1 MSAVDEGVGRVRDF
15 LVKNDIET
23 EIIEFDVST
32 KNSQLAAQAL
42 NCPVA
47 QIAKS
52 IVFVVNEPIVVILS
66 GDRRVST
73 EKLAKVV
80 GSPASLADPQTV
92 LRSTGFPVGGVPP
105 FAHASKLRV
114 LLDKSLERFEEVYA
128 AAGAPNAIFKIQLG
142 DLKRFSASESVDVS
156 I

>member
-1 MSAVDEGVGRVRDF
+1 MDDGVSRIRDF
-15 LVKNDIET
+15 MRRNKINSD
-23 EIIEFDVST
+23 IIEFDVST

-52 IVFVVNEPIVVILS
+52 IVFIVKEPVVIILS

-73 EKLAKVV
+73 AKLATVL
-80 GSPASLADPQTV
+80 GSTPSLADPQTV
-92 LRSTGFPVGGVPP
+92 LHSTGFLVGGVPP

-114 LLDKSLERFEEVYA
+114 LLDESLERFEEVYA
-128 AAGAPNAIFKIQLG
+128 AAGSPNAIFKIRLI
-142 DLKRFSASESVDVS
+142 DLKKFSESESVDVS